1 MFNRFCGGD
10 MKEKKGGYVT
20 IESFQSLHNNV
31 RDLTGLQR
39 DQIWRNF
46 AIEANCQ
53 KSLAMFSEF
62 F

>member
-20 IESFQSLHNNV
+20 IESFQSWHNNV

-39 DQIWRNF
+39 DQIQQNF
-46 AIEANCQ
+46 TTMANL
-53 KSLAMFSEF
+53 KSPRANSQMTT
-62 F
+62 

>member
-1 MFNRFCGGD
+1 

-20 IESFQSLHNNV
+20 IESFQSWHNNV